1 MAEFSFL
8 PPSRHHRATRRLGPG
23 MRPHDGTAGRLEP
36 SAGGVT
42 LLIDVSVGDTCRAPC
57 RVARRERCQR
67 SRRPGKRRWPRPTGV
82 PRAGRYRGC
91 SARWPL
97 FTGPRASG
105 PPAARM
111 SVPGGSRDGQR
122 GRDAVAVRVGCSDS
136 PVRPDDPR
144 ASRPQASFSLVP
156 SRGMS
161 GGKAEK
167 LPEIRMLRWVVR
179 PLR

>member
-1 MAEFSFL
+1 MASEDW
-8 PPSRHHRATRRLGPG
+8 PPSVYGSSVATVGIWPSSLSCHRRGTTGRPG
-23 MRPHDGTAGRLEP
+23 GSDLECAP
-36 SAGGVT
+36 MMAPLADWNPPPVGVT

-111 SVPGGSRDGQR
+111 SVRGGSRDGQR
-122 GRDAVAVRVGCSDS
+122 GSDAVAVRVGCSDS
-136 PVRPDDPR
+136 RHGRHGPR

-156 SRGMS
+156 SRGM
-161 GGKAEK
+161 
-167 LPEIRMLRWVVR
+167 
-179 PLR
+179 